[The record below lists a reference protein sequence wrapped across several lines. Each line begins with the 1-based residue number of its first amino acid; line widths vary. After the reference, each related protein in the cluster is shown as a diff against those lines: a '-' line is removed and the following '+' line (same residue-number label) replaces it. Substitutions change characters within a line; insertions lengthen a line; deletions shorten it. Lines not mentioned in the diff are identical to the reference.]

1 MHTFEIASFTFQVT
15 PARLGIFIIVA
26 LIIAAA
32 FRFAF
37 AGRRDQWFAR
47 TPSTVIHMRG
57 AIGNWL
63 SLGYPVSV
71 QGYAVTVAI
80 VCTIIIAG
88 LFIFALPEHLL

>member
-1 MHTFEIASFTFQVT
+1 
-15 PARLGIFIIVA
+15 
-26 LIIAAA
+26 
-32 FRFAF
+32 
-37 AGRRDQWFAR
+37 
-47 TPSTVIHMRG
+47 MRG

-63 SLGYPVSV
+63 SLGYPVTV